1 MPKTHKLSHGPPR
14 KTSMILYTCHL
25 YNTFPFLHT
34 SMNLCTCHLY
44 NTFPFLHTSMILCTC
59 HLYNRPFNRTFLS
72 PAASPTFIV
81 PLRFFFM
88 HILWEFELEDSVGK
102 FDPLPHSTCLSLPS
116 KLYIPLSLICSFC
129 EFYVMFYKNSLY
141 KIDKRKSYMSSQI

>member
-14 KTSMILYTCHL
+14 KTSMILYTCHLYNTFPFLHTSMNLCTCHL

-81 PLRFFFM
+81 PLRFFYAHPLGVRARGFGRKIWPPPSLHM
-88 HILWEFELEDSVGK
+88 FISTFQTLYPFIVNLFLLWILCDVL
-102 FDPLPHSTCLSLPS
+102 
-116 KLYIPLSLICSFC
+116 
-129 EFYVMFYKNSLY
+129 
-141 KIDKRKSYMSSQI
+141 